1 MFWMVE
7 YAGTMSSARPPTP
20 HAAVRG
26 EFVQLWGRLGPF
38 WGVTPTAAKVYAE
51 LIASTEPRSGEE
63 LAAALELSRGGVS
76 MATRELT
83 DWGLVRVTRPAGSR
97 RLAYTIEAEP
107 ERVIRAIVATRK
119 RREWDPMLEHL
130 RTWRA
135 ELARERSREA
145 QSLHTRLGEI
155 EALVSWV
162 GELAEGFLRGGLV
175 PRLGL
180 KALAQVARQRMKKGS
195 R

>member
-1 MFWMVE
+1 
-7 YAGTMSSARPPTP
+7 MSSARPPSA

-51 LIASTEPRSGEE
+51 LIASDEPRSGEE
-63 LAAALELSRGGVS
+63 LADALALSRGGIS
-76 MATRELT
+76 MATRELV
-83 DWGLVRVTRPAGSR
+83 DWGLVRVTHPPGSR
-97 RLAYTIEAEP
+97 RLVYAIEAEP

-130 RTWRA
+130 RAWRT

-145 QSLHTRLGEI
+145 QSLHARLGEI

-162 GELAEGFLRGGLV
+162 GDLAEGFLRGGLV

-180 KALAQVARQRMKKGS
+180 KALAQVAKNRMKKGS

>member
-1 MFWMVE
+1 
-7 YAGTMSSARPPTP
+7 MSSARPPSA

-51 LIASTEPRSGEE
+51 LIASDEPRSGEE
-63 LAAALELSRGGVS
+63 LADALALSRGGIS
-76 MATRELT
+76 MATRELV
-83 DWGLVRVTRPAGSR
+83 DWGLVRVTHPPGSR
-97 RLAYTIEAEP
+97 RLVYAIEAEP

-130 RTWRA
+130 RAWRP
-135 ELARERSREA
+135 ELARARSR
-145 QSLHTRLGEI
+145 

-162 GELAEGFLRGGLV
+162 GDLAEGFLRGGLV

-180 KALAQVARQRMKKGS
+180 KALAQVAKNRMKKGS

>member
-1 MFWMVE
+1 
-7 YAGTMSSARPPTP
+7 MSSARPSA
-20 HAAVRG
+20 HAAVRAD
-26 EFVQLWGRLGPF
+26 FVQLWGRLGPF

-51 LIASTEPRSGEE
+51 LIASSEARSGEE
-63 LAAALELSRGGVS
+63 LAAALQLSRGGVS
-76 MATRELT
+76 MATRELV
-83 DWGLVRVTRPAGSR
+83 DWGLVRVERPGGTR
-97 RLAYTIEAEP
+97 RLVYSIEAEP

-155 EALVSWV
+155 EALVAWV

-180 KALAQVARQRMKKGS
+180 AALAAVARKRIKKGS